1 MDEILRVMKD
11 RISWIDI
18 ARGLGIIF
26 VIYAHVLDRN
36 SIRFLFYAF
45 HMPLFFF
52 LTGIVHHHK
61 KSETFISF
69 LRKNT
74 KRILIPYFLFA
85 FLTYG
90 WWIITQNNG
99 FPTLNEFSSH
109 MRGILYGSGARS
121 GLFFNT
127 LLWFLP
133 CLFAAKVGFELLTR
147 ISDSSKKLVISLF
160 IFAAVGFA
168 FSILFPELK
177 LPFHIETALS
187 AVVFVGAGY
196 LFYRY
201 YEKIHSYFENNVSKL
216 LIISLLLLLI
226 SAIINYS
233 LTGLQN
239 DMRLNR
245 LNNPILF
252 YISSFSGISTTIL
265 ISMKIGK
272 EKLLEFLGKI
282 SLYLFILHPL
292 ILYHI
297 KESSHFWVKNSLLH
311 SLNNIFLAPLYSA
324 ISIVLI
330 SISYLLIQSRWE
342 IQNKKEK

>member
-1 MDEILRVMKD
+1 
-11 RISWIDI
+11 
-18 ARGLGIIF
+18 
-26 VIYAHVLDRN
+26 
-36 SIRFLFYAF
+36 
-45 HMPLFFF
+45 MPLFFF

-69 LRKNT
+69 LRKNA
-74 KRILIPYFLFA
+74 KRILFPYFLFA

-90 WWIITQNNG
+90 WWIMTQNNG
-99 FPTLNEFSSH
+99 LPSLNEFLSH
-109 MRGILYGSGARS
+109 VKGILYGSGARS

-147 ISDSSKKLVISLF
+147 ISDSSKSLLISL
-160 IFAAVGFA
+160 ILFAVTGFA
-168 FSILFPELK
+168 FSVLFPDLK

-201 YEKIHSYFENNVSKL
+201 YQKFHFFLNNHLWKL
-216 LIISLLLLLI
+216 LTISLLLLLV
-226 SAIINYS
+226 SAIVNYS
-233 LTGLQN
+233 LSGLQN

-252 YISSFSGISTTIL
+252 YISSFSGISTTLL

-272 EKLLEFLGKI
+272 EKLLEFFGKI

-292 ILYHI
+292 FLFHI
-297 KESSHFWVKNSLLH
+297 KEISHFWLKNSLLH

-324 ISIVLI
+324 IIIALI
-330 SISYLLIQSRWE
+330 SISYLLIQ
-342 IQNKKEK
+342 NKRTLQGKKNK

>member
-1 MDEILRVMKD
+1 MKE

-18 ARGLGIIF
+18 ARGFGIIF
-26 VIYAHVLDRN
+26 VIYAHVLDRE

-61 KSETFISF
+61 KSESITTF
-69 LRKNT
+69 LRKNA
-74 KRILIPYFLFA
+74 KRILLPYFLFA
-85 FLTYG
+85 FLTYS

-99 FPTLNEFSSH
+99 LPSITEFLSH
-109 MRGILYGSGARS
+109 LKGVLYGSGARS

-127 LLWFLP
+127 ILWFLP

-147 ISDSSKKLVISLF
+147 ISDSTKNLLLTLGV
-160 IFAAVGFA
+160 FAVAGYLSSV
-168 FSILFPELK
+168 LYPEVK

-187 AVVFVGAGY
+187 AVVFVGTGY

-201 YEKIHSYFENNVSKL
+201 YPVFRAFLENHALKL
-216 LIISLLLLLI
+216 FFLSLFLLTVTAVL
-226 SAIINYS
+226 NYS

-252 YISSFSGISTTIL
+252 YLSSFSGIAATLL
-265 ISMKIGK
+265 ISMKIEK
-272 EKLLEFLGKI
+272 EKLLEFIGKI

-297 KESSHFWVKNSLLH
+297 KEIAHFLVKNSYLY
-311 SLNNIFLAPLYSA
+311 SINDTILAPLYSA
-324 ISIVLI
+324 IILIVI
-330 SISYLLIQSRWE
+330 SIGYLLIQTKQKLF
-342 IQNKKEK
+342 IKTKK